1 MHSSDQPESAAEMF
15 GLLLRH
21 FRERAGLSQE
31 QLGKRIG
38 YSKSQVAM
46 VERGARPPKGVF
58 VQRADEVLGA
68 QGALIVAAPKPPKKG
83 SPLPDWFTPFAEEE
97 EKAWARHSYENQVIP
112 GLLQTEAYARAVF
125 TSHYPTYDDEE
136 IEEKV
141 AARLERQKLL
151 SRRPLPDISFV
162 LEMIVLTRPIGGR
175 RVMKAQLHHLAE
187 VARLRHVR
195 IQLMDPDREDHAA
208 LDGPFVL
215 LETDKRQQ
223 LAYIEGQ
230 GGSFFITEHPQLGNL
245 FGQYG
250 VTRAQAYTPERTLE
264 TIEKMAEEL

>member
-21 FRERAGLSQE
+21 FRVLAGLSQE

-46 VERGARPPKGVF
+46 VERGSRPPTDVF

-68 QGALIVAAPKPPKKG
+68 QGALIVAAPKPPKQTERRN
-83 SPLPDWFTPFAEEE
+83 PLPGWFTPFA
-97 EKAWARHSYENQVIP
+97 
-112 GLLQTEAYARAVF
+112 
-125 TSHYPTYDDEE
+125 DDE
-136 IEEKV
+136 IEAKD

-151 SRRPLPDISFV
+151 SRRPLADISFV

-223 LAYIEGQ
+223 LAHIEGQ
-230 GGSFFITEHPQLGNL
+230 GGSFFVAEQPELGNL
-245 FGQYG
+245 FGTYG
-250 VTRAQAYTPERTLE
+250 VTRAQAYTPERT
-264 TIEKMAEEL
+264 IEKMAEEL